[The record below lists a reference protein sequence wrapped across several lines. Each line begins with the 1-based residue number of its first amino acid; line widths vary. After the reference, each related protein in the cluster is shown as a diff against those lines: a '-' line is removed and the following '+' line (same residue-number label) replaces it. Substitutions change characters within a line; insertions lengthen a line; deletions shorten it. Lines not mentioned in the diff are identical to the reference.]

1 LLKHHCQQS
10 FTISPIAETPLH
22 NNFFPPSLF
31 KTLLPLSS
39 HFLIDETTPS
49 NNCFAFSFLLLKHHC
64 QQLFT
69 IFPIAETPFTTTF
82 RLLPIAKTLQS
93 TILHFLH
100 RRNNTV
106 QQLFRP
112 IFPVAETP
120 LFNSSSHFLIN
131 ETTPSNNCFAPFFSV
146 AETPTFQH
154 YLSASFYA
162 LIL

>member
-1 LLKHHCQQS
+1 LLLKHHYHPTP
-10 FTISPIAETPLH
+10 FSPITVQQP
-22 NNFFPPSLF
+22 FTTFP
-31 KTLLPLSS
+31 
-39 HFLIDETTPS
+39 HFPIDETTPS
-49 NNCFAFSFLLLKHHC
+49 NNCFAFSFLLLKHHW

-82 RLLPIAKTLQS
+82 AFSLLPKHYS
-93 TILHFLH
+93 PTILHFLQ

-120 LFNSSSHFLIN
+120 LFSSSSHFLIT
-131 ETTPSNNCFAPFFSV
+131 ETTPSNNCFASFFSV

-154 YLSASFYA
+154 HLSASFYA